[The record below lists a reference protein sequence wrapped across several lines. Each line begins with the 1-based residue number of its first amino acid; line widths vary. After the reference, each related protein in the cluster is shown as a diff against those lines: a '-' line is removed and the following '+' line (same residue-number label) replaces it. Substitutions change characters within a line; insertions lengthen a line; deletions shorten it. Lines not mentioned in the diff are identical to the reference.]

1 MPVNKFSD
9 SLKPLKRKP
18 ISAEIL
24 NMITDNILA
33 GNLKPGDKLPTEFEL
48 AESLGV
54 GRNSV
59 REAIKILHTL
69 GVVEVKMGA
78 GTFITRSMNGSI
90 LEPLILSLAF
100 EQGTSRELV
109 DLRKAGGLSE
119 RAAPYVLLDGKRPPH
134 QLPLWPVWPSS

>member
-1 MPVNKFSD
+1 MPANKFSD
-9 SLKPLKRKP
+9 SLKSIKRKP

-24 NMITDNILA
+24 HMITDNILA

-59 REAIKILHTL
+59 REAIKILHSM
-69 GVVEVKMGA
+69 GVIEVKMGA

-100 EQGTSRELV
+100 EQGTS
-109 DLRKAGGLSE
+109 
-119 RAAPYVLLDGKRPPH
+119 
-134 QLPLWPVWPSS
+134 

>member
-1 MPVNKFSD
+1 MEKKTTPKIGFVHTGVPIGMMLKKMMRNPDKKDRRLSFPMPANKFSD
-9 SLKPLKRKP
+9 SLKSIKRKP

-24 NMITDNILA
+24 HMITDNILA

-59 REAIKILHTL
+59 REAIKMLHSL

-78 GTFITRSMNGSI
+78 GTFI
-90 LEPLILSLAF
+90 
-100 EQGTSRELV
+100 
-109 DLRKAGGLSE
+109 AG
-119 RAAPYVLLDGKRPPH
+119 P
-134 QLPLWPVWPSS
+134 